1 MGSGSGDGSAKYT
14 CRYDIQIPNER
25 EFQVARRLIGAKGC
39 NMKRIISHCSKN
51 MPQAMEV
58 VKLRLRGKGSGF
70 KEGPKQE
77 ESKEPLHLCIS
88 SRFYQQY
95 MMACSQIEQ
104 LLLNVYEEFKKHCE
118 RHRKDIKSVNG
129 SGILQIKKFET
140 VTGRRT

>member
-1 MGSGSGDGSAKYT
+1 MPTASAANYGQTGANADLNDMGNGSVSDGQAKYT

-70 KEGPKQE
+70 KEGPK
-77 ESKEPLHLCIS
+77 
-88 SRFYQQY
+88 
-95 MMACSQIEQ
+95 
-104 LLLNVYEEFKKHCE
+104 
-118 RHRKDIKSVNG
+118 
-129 SGILQIKKFET
+129 
-140 VTGRRT
+140 

>member
-1 MGSGSGDGSAKYT
+1 MNFVPTAAPNQPFGSMPNNNAFQPQGDGGSDMGGNSNGGGDGSAKYT

-39 NMKRIISHCSKN
+39 NMKRIISQCSKN
-51 MPQAMEV
+51 LPQVTEV

-88 SRFYQQY
+88 SRFYQ
-95 MMACSQIEQ
+95 
-104 LLLNVYEEFKKHCE
+104 
-118 RHRKDIKSVNG
+118 
-129 SGILQIKKFET
+129 
-140 VTGRRT
+140 